1 MSEQE
6 QVLNKKK
13 LNSIKIK
20 LIRIEQENIVRN
32 KTDKEIADEIR
43 KYIEKAVEKLKVSME
58 K

>member
-43 KYIEKAVEKLKVSME
+43 KYIEKVVESK
-58 K
+58 